1 MSNVEYIDIFNS
13 KVIEFF
19 QQLSVYDN
27 IVNFTMYKNSV
38 IASILIDKYSIRNMF
53 NATVVKDYSE
63 KITSKS
69 DTFFLEQTYEE
80 WNQQDISIINAI
92 KKIWVEI
99 DNISNISIDHI
110 NFINRARLKAILE
123 YLQNCIICN
132 QVLIPKP
139 EVTKLY

>member
-53 NATVVKDYSE
+53 NVTVVKDYSE

-99 DNISNISIDHI
+99 DNIS
-110 NFINRARLKAILE
+110 K
-123 YLQNCIICN
+123 NCIWDYLN
-132 QVLIPKP
+132 VL
-139 EVTKLY
+139 LYLNKKIL